1 MENTAIN
8 FVKDNLGL
16 IIQLSIHT
24 LILFVGIKFI
34 NKISANFKKKISTD
48 SNINNKLHL
57 LFVVTRLIKI
67 LFAIL
72 ILASFLQING
82 YSLTS
87 LMTGLGIT
95 GLAIGFAAKESL
107 SCVLGSFSIML
118 DNIYKIGDYVEINGY
133 TGIVESIN
141 FHSTKLRTAN
151 NSLITIPNNI
161 PADSIVENKSN
172 AKYFKMVE
180 NFDIEYSTPEEKI
193 KLAMNIIKE
202 YCENNSK
209 FQKGTKVLISE
220 LGENAITLKLMANT
234 KTYDV
239 LSFAELKSALFEHVI
254 HEFNTNNISFAFP
267 SKTVY
272 LRNEN

>member
-8 FVKDNLGL
+8 FIKDNLGL
-16 IIQLSIHT
+16 IVQLTVHT
-24 LILFVGIKFI
+24 LVLLIGVKFI
-34 NKISANFKKKISTD
+34 NKVSANFKKKISAD

-57 LFVVTRLIKI
+57 LFVVTRLTKI
-67 LFAIL
+67 IFAIL

-209 FQKGTKVLISE
+209 FQKGAKVLISE
-220 LGENAITLKLMANT
+220 LGENAITLKLMTNT

-239 LSFAELKSALFEHVI
+239 LSFAELKSNLFEHVI
-254 HEFNTNNISFAFP
+254 HEFNANNINFAFP

-272 LRNEN
+272 LRNED